1 MQKFVT
7 FGETMVQYN
16 AEYTG
21 EFDPNEQYFL
31 DVAGAE
37 SNVAINLSKITKN
50 HVEIFWISRLGE
62 DEAGHLIHN
71 TLSKEIK
78 IDAPIYKGEQTSR
91 GGYKYKSAVSAATVN
106 CDNYSQT
113 EMYLLFY
120 KDSMEEELIEAN
132 DPLGIQ
138 LPRDY
143 PPTGSVGRKVLE
155 FVCSYKLKNEKET
168 SNEKK

>member
-50 HVEIFWISRLGE
+50 
-62 DEAGHLIHN
+62 
-71 TLSKEIK
+71 LSKPIK
-78 IDAPIYKGEQTSR
+78 
-91 GGYKYKSAVSAATVN
+91 
-106 CDNYSQT
+106 
-113 EMYLLFY
+113 
-120 KDSMEEELIEAN
+120 
-132 DPLGIQ
+132 LG
-138 LPRDY
+138 R
-143 PPTGSVGRKVLE
+143 VKRLE
-155 FVCSYKLKNEKET
+155 DGNEKY
-168 SNEKK
+168 NKLIKDLKIRG